1 MNISRRCA
9 DGSIHPEETLNK
21 SQIYVTTAGYKGTFA
36 YDKLITLLI
45 RMVLEPD
52 KAIILGGTY
61 RIPLQVG
68 LLDRSFVQD
77 LKQDGTFNDAAFGR
91 EYESQWSGTT
101 ENAFFD
107 GEVFDRN
114 RKLKVPEYEYSLQSK
129 EVNSYYVLSVD
140 VGRRK
145 CQTVVCVFKVSPQ
158 PQGPALKTLVN
169 IFTLDDEHFEDQA
182 IFIKKKYYLY
192 KARIVVIDGNGLSK
206 HLVHLK
212 LF

>member
-1 MNISRRCA
+1 M
-9 DGSIHPEETLNK
+9 
-21 SQIYVTTAGYKGTFA
+21 TTAGYKGTFA

-114 RKLKVPEYEYSLQSK
+114 RKLKEAEGIS
-129 EVNSYYVLSVD
+129 
-140 VGRRK
+140 
-145 CQTVVCVFKVSPQ
+145 
-158 PQGPALKTLVN
+158 
-169 IFTLDDEHFEDQA
+169 
-182 IFIKKKYYLY
+182 
-192 KARIVVIDGNGLSK
+192 
-206 HLVHLK
+206 
-212 LF
+212 

>member
-1 MNISRRCA
+1 MEELCTLIPALKKEILWGRGQTKTDKDKCLFLFKNGSWFDNIAARESSRGLRRQGGLIEECVGVDGDMLNQVIIPTMNISRRCA

-91 EYESQWSGTT
+91 E
-101 ENAFFD
+101 
-107 GEVFDRN
+107 
-114 RKLKVPEYEYSLQSK
+114 
-129 EVNSYYVLSVD
+129 
-140 VGRRK
+140 
-145 CQTVVCVFKVSPQ
+145 
-158 PQGPALKTLVN
+158 
-169 IFTLDDEHFEDQA
+169 
-182 IFIKKKYYLY
+182 
-192 KARIVVIDGNGLSK
+192 
-206 HLVHLK
+206 
-212 LF
+212 